1 MDVLFSGQL
10 LTFILGIAI
19 LIFMHELG
27 HFVAARLLK
36 VEVEEFGLGFP
47 PRIVKLFRAGGTDF
61 TLNWI
66 PLGGFVRLKGE
77 SDPDVEGGMAAA
89 SPWVRLTVL
98 LAGPMTNILIGL
110 ILGIFLVYSWGEPV
124 PNGVLV
130 NTVSENSP
138 AESAG
143 LLPGD
148 YFITINDA
156 EIDYIQTAQDVIRE
170 NVERPTT
177 FVMQRE
183 GETYTVTI
191 VPRAE
196 PPPGDGAIGVILDN
210 ETQPVGLVTAVT
222 DGSEEFSRIVH
233 ALVTLPVQMVRG
245 EVSAEEGRLVGY
257 RGMFEI
263 YRQIPSRLWFFMMI
277 SISLGIL
284 NLLPIPALDGGR
296 IALILPEI
304 FLRRRI
310 PAQYENMIHLV
321 GFIVLI
327 ALMIWINIQDWIN
340 PLKLPQ

>member
-1 MDVLFSGQL
+1 MNLLTSGQL
-10 LTFILGIAI
+10 LTFILGIAA

-47 PRIVKLFRAGGTDF
+47 PRIVTLFRAAGTDF

-77 SDPDVEGGMAAA
+77 NDPEVEGGMAAA

-98 LAGPMTNILIGL
+98 LAGPFTNILIGL
-110 ILGIFLVYSWGEPV
+110 ILGIMLVYSLGEPV
-124 PNGVLV
+124 PNQVLI
-130 NTVSENSP
+130 NAVSENSP
-138 AESAG
+138 ADQAG
-143 LLPGD
+143 LQPGD
-148 YFITINDA
+148 HFVTIHGV
-156 EIDYIQTAQDVIRE
+156 EIEYIQTAQDVIRE
-170 NVERPTT
+170 NVEKETT
-177 FVMQRE
+177 FVMQRD

-191 VPRAE
+191 VPRAD
-196 PPPGDGAIGVILDN
+196 PPPNDGAIGVVLDN
-210 ETQPVGLVTAVT
+210 ETQPVSITEAVV
-222 DGSEEFSRIVH
+222 DGSGEFSRIVH
-233 ALVTLPVQMVRG
+233 ALVTLPVQMLRG
-245 EVSAEEGRLVGY
+245 EVSAEESRLVGY

-263 YRQIPSRLWFFMMI
+263 YQQIPSRLWFFMMI

-304 FLRRRI
+304 FLRKRI
-310 PAQYENMIHLV
+310 PARYENTIHLV

-327 ALMIWINIQDWIN
+327 ALMIWINIQDWVN
-340 PLKLPQ
+340 PIQLPQ